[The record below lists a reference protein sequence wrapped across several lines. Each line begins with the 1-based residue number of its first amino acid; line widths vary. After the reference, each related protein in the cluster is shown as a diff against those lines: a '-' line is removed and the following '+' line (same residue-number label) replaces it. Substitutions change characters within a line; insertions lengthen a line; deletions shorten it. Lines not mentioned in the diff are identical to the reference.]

1 MEKALEFDPTFAM
14 AYYYLSRANQSIG
27 NIAVGDAA
35 LRNAKAH
42 ADQATVKESLFINMD
57 YATRIEKDRSKA
69 LTINEELVKRFPK
82 EKTAHYYLATKYRG
96 LGRNQDAIR
105 AHNQALKL
113 DPNWGNVYNALG
125 YVYIYTKNYA
135 KSEESFRK
143 YASLSPNQPNPFDS
157 LGELFLTVGRLDD
170 AILNYKKSVEVN
182 PWWWQG
188 IRKLAY
194 IYALKENYSEFY
206 RHHDDYF
213 SKFEQFLSIDE
224 VPGVMMWGYRRFG
237 VVIFLLGRYQEALEI
252 YQKLED
258 LALSTGDD
266 RTRALAHELKAF
278 VFAEMEDFEEAE
290 NQLQASLGIRMS
302 LPDEER
308 PRWQAAKECFSG
320 LIDVKIGKTESAREK
335 LDKVKQALPEITDT
349 TADIYAYWSRLLEA
363 EVLVAEGSPRQ
374 AIATIQEAALPD
386 PYYVIRHVNEYTMPV
401 FRDVVARAY
410 YAVGDLDNAIEEY
423 KRLLKFDE
431 KVQGRFLI
439 DPQYHFRLAKLYEEK
454 DWPGLAI
461 QEYQTFLEIWK
472 DADQGLKKLLD
483 AKNRLSKLQ
492 AVAG

>member
-1 MEKALEFDPTFAM
+1 
-14 AYYYLSRANQSIG
+14 
-27 NIAVGDAA
+27 
-35 LRNAKAH
+35 
-42 ADQATVKESLFINMD
+42 
-57 YATRIEKDRSKA
+57 
-69 LTINEELVKRFPK
+69 
-82 EKTAHYYLATKYRG
+82 
-96 LGRNQDAIR
+96 
-105 AHNQALKL
+105 
-113 DPNWGNVYNALG
+113 
-125 YVYIYTKNYA
+125 
-135 KSEESFRK
+135 
-143 YASLSPNQPNPFDS
+143 
-157 LGELFLTVGRLDD
+157 
-170 AILNYKKSVEVN
+170 
-182 PWWWQG
+182 
-188 IRKLAY
+188 
-194 IYALKENYSEFY
+194 
-206 RHHDDYF
+206 
-213 SKFEQFLSIDE
+213 
-224 VPGVMMWGYRRFG
+224 

-258 LALSTGDD
+258 LALRTGDD

-320 LIDVKIGKTESAREK
+320 LFDVKIGKTESAREK

-349 TADIYAYWSRLLEA
+349 TGEIYAYWSRLLEA
-363 EVLVAEGSPRQ
+363 EVLVAEGSPGQ

-454 DWPGLAI
+454 GWPGLAI
-461 QEYQTFLEIWK
+461 QEYKTFLEIWK
-472 DADQGLKKLLD
+472 DADQGLQELRD
-483 AKNRLSKLQ
+483 AKNRLSKLLG
-492 AVAG
+492 VAG